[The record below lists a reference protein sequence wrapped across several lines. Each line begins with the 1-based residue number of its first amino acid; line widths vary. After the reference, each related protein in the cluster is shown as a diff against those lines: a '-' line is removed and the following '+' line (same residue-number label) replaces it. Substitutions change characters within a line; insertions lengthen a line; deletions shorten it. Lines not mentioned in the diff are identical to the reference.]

1 MSDLATTECRT
12 DVGHHRLVPTET
24 DLTVLLRSL
33 APRRDERSYVFV
45 TVPQAPADV
54 DAVATVREDEGVTLV
69 VDRRTAD
76 AHGWDY
82 GSAMARVTLSVYSDL
97 EAVGLTAAVASAL
110 ARAGISAN
118 MVAGYHHDH
127 VFVPE
132 RDADQAVEV
141 LSALSAGSAASSRA
155 DTSPG
160 SDASASSR
168 PL

>member
-1 MSDLATTECRT
+1 MMVAMAMTDLDEMLRSLTVDARPEGYVFATVPDESPVVAMAHATIGEREGLTVVVPVSVAETHGLATTPLFAWLT
-12 DVGHHRLVPTET
+12 
-24 DLTVLLRSL
+24 LTV
-33 APRRDERSYVFV
+33 
-45 TVPQAPADV
+45 
-54 DAVATVREDEGVTLV
+54 
-69 VDRRTAD
+69 
-76 AHGWDY
+76 
-82 GSAMARVTLSVYSDL
+82 YSSL

-141 LSALSAGSAASSRA
+141 LSALSAASAAPSRA

-160 SDASASSR
+160 SAASPPR
-168 PL
+168 P

>member
-1 MSDLATTECRT
+1 MPA
-12 DVGHHRLVPTET
+12 ET

-33 APRRDERSYVFV
+33 APRRDAGSYVFV
-45 TVPQAPADV
+45 TLPVAPADV

-76 AHGWDY
+76 EHGWDY
-82 GSAMARVTLSVYSDL
+82 GSVMARVTLTVYSAL

-127 VFVPE
+127 VFVPL

-141 LSALSAGSAASSRA
+141 LSALSAASAAPSRADPSPGSAAS
-155 DTSPG
+155 PP
-160 SDASASSR
+160 R
-168 PL
+168 P